1 MDLTQLGNLG
11 EFVSG
16 VAVVASLIY
25 VGIQIRQNT
34 RATHA
39 ATLQELCR
47 DMRDQFNAPPVV
59 RVALRKMSARQEL
72 EFEEQ
77 YAWLQYTLNTFRMYE
92 NQWFQ
97 HKRGMLD
104 DTLFR
109 GYQSHIYLTLDSP
122 SASAFWEQTKAAFFH
137 PEFVTHVE
145 ELLKNR
151 PDMPKFPISLA

>member
-1 MDLTQLGNLG
+1 MDLSQLGNLG

-16 VAVVASLIY
+16 IAVVASLIY

-34 RATHA
+34 RATQA

-47 DMRDQFNAPPVV
+47 DMREQFNAPPVV
-59 RVALRKMSARQEL
+59 QVALRKMSTDQEL
-72 EFEEQ
+72 EFEER

-122 SASAFWEQTKAAFFH
+122 SAKAFWEQTKAAFFH
-137 PEFVTHVE
+137 PEFVAHVE
-145 ELLKNR
+145 DLLR
-151 PDMPKFPISLA
+151 HRSDMPRSPVSMA

>member
-1 MDLTQLGNLG
+1 
-11 EFVSG
+11 
-16 VAVVASLIY
+16 
-25 VGIQIRQNT
+25 
-34 RATHA
+34 
-39 ATLQELCR
+39 
-47 DMRDQFNAPPVV
+47 MREQFNAPPVV
-59 RVALRKMSARQEL
+59 RAVLRKMSAGQEV

-122 SASAFWEQTKAAFFH
+122 SASAFWEQTKVAFFH
-137 PEFVTHVE
+137 PEFVAHVG

-151 PDMPKFPISLA
+151 PDMPKTPMTLA